1 MELQERDF
9 RGRESRNDG
18 SGPGVAQLVSHLNGV
33 KNLHSRGHDALCAA
47 LLALLASVAG
57 AQEREVFGPTPL
69 PAFEIAGYSIPA
81 GERRQ
86 IQLRVSESF
95 AGTSVDLD
103 VVVLSGTAP
112 GPTLCLIAGIHG
124 DELNGTEIV
133 RSALDQIDPTALKGV
148 LIGVPIVNLHGFR
161 SRSRYLPDRRDLN
174 RHFPG
179 TSRGSSASR
188 IAARLFDDVVR
199 RCDYAV
205 DFHTGS
211 FHRSNLTQVRGDL
224 EQPRVIELALS
235 LGVGVVMHNP
245 ARLGTL
251 RRAATDAGVPI
262 VLYESGEPLR
272 LAPALILHGVE
283 HVQRLLSSLEM
294 VDQLPDAPEPA
305 IYRSSSWVRVDH
317 GGIFVPRVHLGESVE
332 QDQVLATIFDPIGGE
347 RALVQAPR
355 SARII
360 GMAVPQV
367 VIPGFAAF
375 HLGWPGRGV
384 SAPIEDGAP
393 PIDMDDTE

>member
-1 MELQERDF
+1 MAQVVVDSIGAPTSRRGARRLLSALYLGALSTLAPTAQAQTAGDAER
-9 RGRESRNDG
+9 
-18 SGPGVAQLVSHLNGV
+18 P
-33 KNLHSRGHDALCAA
+33 
-47 LLALLASVAG
+47 
-57 AQEREVFGPTPL
+57 PL
-69 PAFEIAGYSIPA
+69 PAFELAGYSIPA

-86 IQLRVSESF
+86 IQLQVSESF
-95 AGTSVDLD
+95 AGSSVDLD
-103 VVVLSGTAP
+103 VVVLNGRAA

-133 RSALDQIDPTALKGV
+133 RSALGQTDPAALRGV
-148 LIGVPIVNLHGFR
+148 VIGVPIVNLHGFR
-161 SRSRYLPDRRDLN
+161 SRTRYLPDRRDLN

-179 TSRGSSASR
+179 SSRGSSASR
-188 IAARLFDDVVR
+188 IAARLFDDVLR
-199 RCDYAV
+199 RCSFAI

-224 EQPRVIELALS
+224 EQQRVLELAQS
-235 LGVGVVMHNP
+235 LGVGVVVHNP
-245 ARLGTL
+245 GRIGTL
-251 RRAATDAGVPI
+251 RRAATDAGIPT

-272 LAPALILHGVE
+272 LAPALILHGAE
-283 HVQRLLSSLEM
+283 HVKRLLSSLEM
-294 VDQLPDAPEPA
+294 IEALPDAPEPA

-347 RALVQAPR
+347 RALLQAPR
-355 SARII
+355 SGRII

-375 HLGWPGRGV
+375 HLGWPGRGA

-393 PIDMDDTE
+393 PIDLDDVE